1 MLQIEI
7 EGGTSTETF
16 ELYQELERMK
26 NKIEYLENEN
36 INLYKELINQN
47 VTQEDKS
54 CQTGDSGFDKAA
66 APAIVS
72 LKKTDSPN
80 FGIVKIK
87 TKKI

>member
-54 CQTGDSGFDKAA
+54 CQTGDGSSDKAA
-66 APAIVS
+66 APAI
-72 LKKTDSPN
+72 L
-80 FGIVKIK
+80 
-87 TKKI
+87 